1 MGTTVTDPLPVPC
14 VSLDRTGSASGD
26 VMREPDS
33 LTLVVS
39 RILVRLI
46 VAEGVDQPVMVD
58 LCYKCTDPYAVS
70 LTFHMGADDT
80 VRWVVGRDLLLNGQQ
95 GLTGVGDVQVWPSRH
110 SRGKKT
116 FIALRRSPKRE
127 KAVVAASARALDAFL
142 LRTLAVVPAGTE
154 DRHLDMDGTVHQ
166 LLGGPG
172 EPHR

>member
-1 MGTTVTDPLPVPC
+1 
-14 VSLDRTGSASGD
+14 
-26 VMREPDS
+26 MREHDG

-39 RILVRLI
+39 RILVRLV
-46 VAEGVDQPVMVD
+46 VAQGVDRPVMVD

-70 LTFHMGADDT
+70 LTFHVSPEDS
-80 VRWVVGRDLLLNGQQ
+80 VRWVFGRDLLLAGQQ
-95 GLTGVGDVQVWPSRH
+95 GLTGAGDVQVWPSRC
-110 SRGKKT
+110 SWVRKT
-116 FIALRRSPKRE
+116 CIALRQSPGKDE
-127 KAVVAASARALDAFL
+127 VVVAASARALDAFL